1 MTAMLRVPR
10 TRGVLSGVL
19 LILLGAWGALI
30 PFIGPYFHFA
40 YTPDVAWTYTVGR
53 FWLEIL
59 PGVVTAIGGLILLVS
74 AFRPAAMVGACLAA
88 AAGVWFAL
96 GSLVAP
102 LWTGYGTVGPY
113 AIPAALYPGTPV
125 GGPVHL
131 VAERLAYFTGLGVV
145 IVAIAAVAFGRLTVV
160 GAREAQVAA
169 SRTAVEEPVTASTA
183 AASTAP
189 ASRLPR
195 RIPLRRAAASPKPA
209 DSPKPV
215 AETEGESQR
224 TSVFRRLVSARSP
237 GDGSEES

>member
-1 MTAMLRVPR
+1 
-10 TRGVLSGVL
+10 VLSGVL

-40 YTPDVAWTYTVGR
+40 YTPDVAWTYTAGR

-59 PGVVTAIGGLILLVS
+59 PGVVTAIGGLILLLS

-88 AAGVWFAL
+88 AAGAWFAL

-125 GGPVHL
+125 GGPVHI

-160 GAREAQVAA
+160 GAREAAQAA
-169 SRTAVEEPVTASTA
+169 TSRTAAEEPA
-183 AASTAP
+183 TAP

-209 DSPKPV
+209 ASPEPA
-215 AETEGESQR
+215 AETEGESPR
-224 TSVFRRLVSARSP
+224 TGVFRRLVSARSP
-237 GDGSEES
+237 GDGSEEA